1 MYRPKELPVIKKILS
16 SNKKLKTSLIKPK
29 NVKAYKIEILA
40 YDFFQF
46 LQKKKQQKIFP
57 ILKVMIQII
66 QFKTLIFNKSLR
78 MSVLNERN
86 YFKKF
91 QNKLV

>member
-1 MYRPKELPVIKKILS
+1 MIFFNFYKKE
-16 SNKKLKTSLIKPK
+16 
-29 NVKAYKIEILA
+29 
-40 YDFFQF
+40 
-46 LQKKKQQKIFP
+46 QQKIFP

-66 QFKTLIFNKSLR
+66 QFKTLIFNKSIR

-91 QNKLV
+91 QSKLV